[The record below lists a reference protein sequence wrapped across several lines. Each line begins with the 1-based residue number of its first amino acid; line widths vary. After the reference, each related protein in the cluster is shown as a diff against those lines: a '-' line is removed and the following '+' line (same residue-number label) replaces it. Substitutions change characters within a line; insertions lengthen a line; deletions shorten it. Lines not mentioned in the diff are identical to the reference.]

1 MYFIGRL
8 TLKYEVH
15 SLQSI
20 LPSYYK
26 IMQTIIL
33 SSAKY
38 WCLNV
43 MYSSIIIIMSIAIY
57 GSFLMTHLIP
67 GVLQHTCEPRTL
79 DPTFWAVACHKG
91 PDNFQTDISN
101 VG

>member
-20 LPSYYK
+20 LPSYKRNCANNYSLLQS
-26 IMQTIIL
+26 IGV
-33 SSAKY
+33 
-38 WCLNV
+38 NV

-79 DPTFWAVACHKG
+79 DPTFWAVACHKR